1 MTKNITDNFP
11 KWLQIFY
18 IVTGSITVIFGFI
31 VMINVFS
38 ESILVL
44 LLGIALLL
52 ISIKRFIVGNFDF
65 KLSNEGKLSNIAI
78 GLLILPL
85 AIVAIAGSITITI
98 GIIIVLLATAII
110 LLGIQNIARGYIGH
124 KRKDCYRIVIIIIG
138 YIIIGLTILSL
149 GLDTLQDK
157 FKILILG
164 VSIIIIG
171 LIRIGEGILGKKVM
185 KQPKHE
191 YV

>member
-11 KWLQIFY
+11 KWLQIFF

-38 ESILVL
+38 ESILIL
-44 LLGIALLL
+44 LLGIALLF
-52 ISIKRFIVGNFDF
+52 ISINRFIVGNFDF
-65 KLSNEGKLSNIAI
+65 KMTKEGRISNIAI
-78 GLLILPL
+78 GLFILPL
-85 AIVAIAGSITITI
+85 AIVAIAGNFTIAI
-98 GIIIVLLATAII
+98 KVLLVLLATALI
-110 LLGIQNIARGYIGH
+110 LLGIQNIARGCRNH
-124 KRKDCYRIVIIIIG
+124 KRKDLYRLIIILFG
-138 YIIIGLTILSL
+138 YLLVGLAILSL
-149 GLDTLQDK
+149 GLDTLQNK

-164 VSIIIIG
+164 VIIVVIG
-171 LIRIGEGILGKKVM
+171 LIRIGEGILGKQIM

>member
-1 MTKNITDNFP
+1 MTKNIADNFP

-18 IVTGSITVIFGFI
+18 IVLGSITVIFGFI
-31 VMINVFS
+31 VMINVFT
-38 ESILVL
+38 EAILVL

-52 ISIKRFIVGNFDF
+52 ISINRFIIGNFDF
-65 KLSNEGKLSNIAI
+65 KMNKEGRISNIAI
-78 GLLILPL
+78 GLLILPF
-85 AIVAIAGSITITI
+85 AIVAIAGSLTITI
-98 GIIIVLLATAII
+98 GVIIVLLATALI
-110 LLGIQNIARGYIGH
+110 LLGIQNIARGCRNH
-124 KRKDCYRIVIIIIG
+124 KRKDVYRLVIITIG
-138 YIIIGLTILSL
+138 YLIVGLAILSL
-149 GLDTLQDK
+149 GLDTIQDK

-164 VSIIIIG
+164 VIIVIIG